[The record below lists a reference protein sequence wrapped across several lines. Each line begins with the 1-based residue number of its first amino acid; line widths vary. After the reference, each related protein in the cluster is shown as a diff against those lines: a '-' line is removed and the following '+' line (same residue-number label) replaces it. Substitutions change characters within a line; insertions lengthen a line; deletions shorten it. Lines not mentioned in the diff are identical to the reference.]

1 VSSTRKRRAE
11 WLPVLLL
18 VLAWPSAGVH
28 AQPQSVTIPL
38 QYVYTSVGYK
48 LGISVGING
57 GAPQPYV
64 FDTGSSVFNAAF
76 NPATWNGFGP
86 TVPNAT
92 VPKGTGV
99 NYCYGS
105 GTCFTGNLVQV
116 PTLSFYAPGAKA
128 GSPAAASLSANPG
141 YQINA
146 DFLST
151 IPGQPDQHFP
161 SYFQSS
167 NVPPHLGAFYGV
179 FGAGNFASLVGAG
192 ATVGG
197 VLGQTIIPGV
207 TQGYVVSANG
217 DFTAGA
223 GGRDSGW
230 PGSPRFR
237 HGLFPGRRPGT
248 LLRRTVRVDSRGVP
262 RSRSSDFR
270 EYLFASAAL
279 RKALREQCLGILDQR
294 QQSLLADIERV
305 SQAPFDP

>member
-11 WLPVLLL
+11 WQPVLLL

-105 GTCFTGNLVQV
+105 GTCFTGNLVQGALLAE
-116 PTLSFYAPGAKA
+116 TATAAPGRA
-128 GSPAAASLSANPG
+128 
-141 YQINA
+141 YWIA
-146 DFLST
+146 DAE
-151 IPGQPDQHFP
+151 
-161 SYFQSS
+161 SYA
-167 NVPPHLGAFYGV
+167 LRDI
-179 FGAGNFASLVGAG
+179 L
-192 ATVGG
+192 ATVRDALAAEGLTVTKRAPLRIPRVAG
-197 VLGQTIIPGV
+197 VVAERLDRAAQTAGQYVQALHVLGELKDTIACDIGRARKDLGYEPTVALYEGMRESV
-207 TQGYVVSANG
+207 RWCLAQG
-217 DFTAGA
+217 
-223 GGRDSGW
+223 W
-230 PGSPRFR
+230 
-237 HGLFPGRRPGT
+237 
-248 LLRRTVRVDSRGVP
+248 
-262 RSRSSDFR
+262 
-270 EYLFASAAL
+270 
-279 RKALREQCLGILDQR
+279 
-294 QQSLLADIERV
+294 SL
-305 SQAPFDP
+305 